1 VAITALLLWT
11 LLVVATLLLGAVLL
25 LAVATPFLGAVL
37 FLAVATPFL
46 GAVLLLAVAT
56 LLLGAVLLLVVS
68 GRSSHLVGN
77 DFLKQIFYHR
87 EYDFNKS

>member
-25 LAVATPFLGAVL
+25 LAVATPL
-37 FLAVATPFL
+37 L

-56 LLLGAVLLLVVS
+56 LHLGAVLLLVVS